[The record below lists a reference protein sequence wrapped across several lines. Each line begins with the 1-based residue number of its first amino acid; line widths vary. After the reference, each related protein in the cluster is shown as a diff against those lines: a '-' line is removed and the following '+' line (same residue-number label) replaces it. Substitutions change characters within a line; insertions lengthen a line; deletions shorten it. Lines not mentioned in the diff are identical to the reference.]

1 MDENNTINNDV
12 SENPQ
17 PQAPVQSQSETEVG
31 PQPEAEAPSQEQPAP
46 DQTETGL
53 EPQEEPV
60 LPQPEAE
67 AQPQEGLISDQPE
80 KPETE
85 EQPQEQ
91 LASSQPEAETERQP
105 EPEMQKSEQSQPT
118 TPPEE
123 AQSQL
128 PQDKTTEGSSDSEVT
143 SQGQKKPKNKSLLV
157 AALVIIVIV
166 VVSTVVAVVLLTG
179 NNNDNK
185 VNASLDSVKSYC
197 KKNGLIVDEGV
208 RETEPKL
215 QYVRCQT
222 KDSES
227 DFDSTSSQNGYGIIS
242 NQDVSSDSKYISI
255 DFSIAEKPL
264 MEYEQFAKEVK
275 EYDSILENSEKY
287 VKAYMK
293 DVDMVSYMIISGNA
307 CMRLEAASNDL
318 AKSTLIE
325 LGYPDENWPN
335 GQDSSNANN
344 SGSTSQNSQGQTQ
357 QGNTSNNTEI
367 NDDYFVSDGTKYV
380 LTIESDDSDL
390 DSDEIAAIRTHFV
403 YTYSGDK
410 ITGLKTYSEFKD
422 AATAEKAYQEY
433 EEFDEDMT
441 NIEVNGKY
449 LIITAEPDE
458 YEGMTVSDI
467 EELAEFMKSLDSLN
481 EYEEE

>member
-1 MDENNTINNDV
+1 MDENNTLNNNAAG
-12 SENPQ
+12 NPQ
-17 PQAPVQSQSETEVG
+17 PQAPVQPQPETEVES
-31 PQPEAEAPSQEQPAP
+31 QPETETPSQEQPVPAQP
-46 DQTETGL
+46 ETGL

-60 LPQPEAE
+60 LPQPEVE
-67 AQPQEGLISDQPE
+67 AQPQEESVSDQPE

-91 LASSQPEAETERQP
+91 PAPSQPGTETEEQP
-105 EPEMQKSEQSQPT
+105 EPEVQKSEQPQPT

-380 LTIESDDSDL
+380 LTIESDDPDL
-390 DSDEIAAIRTHFV
+390 DSDEIVAIRTHFV
-403 YTYSGDK
+403 YTYSGEK
-410 ITGLKTYSEFKD
+410 ITGEKTYSEFKD
-422 AATAEKAYQEY
+422 ADTAKRAYDSL
-433 EEFDEDMT
+433 EESSEDLT
-441 NIEVNGKY
+441 NISVNGKY
-449 LIITAEPDE
+449 IIVTAEPDE
-458 YEGMTVSDI
+458 YEGMTASDVKAQI
-467 EELAEFMKSLDSLN
+467 EFMESLAN
-481 EYEEE
+481 GEYEEE